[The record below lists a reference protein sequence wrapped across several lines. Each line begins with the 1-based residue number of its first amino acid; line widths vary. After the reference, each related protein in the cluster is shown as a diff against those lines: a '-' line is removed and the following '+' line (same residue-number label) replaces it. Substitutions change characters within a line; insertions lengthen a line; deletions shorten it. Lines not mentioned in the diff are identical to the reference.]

1 VVTKAGEDPPDL
13 EEKKMSVSI
22 RILVIWAAV
31 LSLALAASVAS
42 ADAWSWNFESGLGH
56 NAEAIG
62 SASGL
67 VFSTTTPGGNMYY
80 ADINSGWYSVTSDN
94 GKVYPDGQ
102 YFVSGDVAAYLVN
115 PSDGAKIS
123 FAYGKASYFKVGYS
137 SLFNFTLLAYDAA
150 GQLLDQDTGLANT
163 KGQGGTGLRYL
174 EVSCPDIAYVVLHD
188 SGGFWMID
196 NIETDAPVPEPA
208 SLVVLAVGLAALMV
222 RRRRP
227 A

>member
-1 VVTKAGEDPPDL
+1 
-13 EEKKMSVSI
+13 MSVSI
-22 RILVIWAAV
+22 RVLVIWAAV

-67 VFSTTTPGGNMYY
+67 VFSTISGGDMYY
-80 ADINSGWYSVTSDN
+80 ADINSGWYSVTSDAPEN
-94 GKVYPDGQ
+94 HPKVYGDGQ
-102 YFVSGDVAAYLVN
+102 YFVSGDVAAYVAD
-115 PSDGAKIS
+115 PSDWAKIS
-123 FAYGKASYFKVGYS
+123 FDGGGKASYFKVGYS